1 MELTYCND
9 TASNASSLLPLQ
21 LLSII
26 CYSTYQGGIYGPTLE
41 AGILFFISLLIF
53 DGFQINLAW
62 RTNSWTTKLLSIT
75 ATFIPITAAIS
86 ILDPGAL
93 IFNRI
98 KLIDRI
104 IIFQLGVSFAVC
116 SISLFVTSFIDI
128 LIENDIVKNNF
139 KVTKFVVMIGGCVA
153 SVIGFIFV
161 LVAYMTL
168 SLSLLI
174 IYYGVLGFIIFISIL
189 VALIVVFVKLY
200 KMDPK
205 NHFIDNMIVKLNLCI
220 VILFLAGLEVLQIV
234 IVILVNYISLEYF
247 MASLLISYLG
257 ILIYFSA
264 LGFILFPPRYYKK
277 YIFCCCNN
285 TKFNVY

>member
-98 KLIDRI
+98 KLIYRI
-104 IIFQLGVSFAVC
+104 IIFQFGVSFAIC
-116 SISLFVTSFIDI
+116 SLSLLVSSFIDI

-168 SLSLLI
+168 SLSSLI
-174 IYYGVLGFIIFISIL
+174 YFYGVLGFIIFISLL
-189 VALIVVFVKLY
+189 VAPIVVYLKLD
-200 KMDPK
+200 KMYPTK
-205 NHFIDNMIVKLNLCI
+205 NHLIENILSKLI
-220 VILFLAGLEVLQIV
+220 TIIGFWFLGGIGILQIV
-234 IVILVNYISLEYF
+234 IVMIFINLNNVQLIMISILFSYI
-247 MASLLISYLG
+247 G
-257 ILIYFSA
+257 IIFYFSMIT
-264 LGFILFPPRYYKK
+264 FILFPPRYYEK
-277 YIFCCCNN
+277 YCCCCFC
-285 TKFNVY
+285 K